1 MLKPARLFS
10 AMQPTVFL
18 GSACL
23 VLGFVGLGVGWPDL
37 AQRVF
42 QAIQSGI
49 IEHFGWLYVLGASAL
64 LVFVLVILFSRFRDI
79 RLGGLDAEPEFSY
92 LSWFAMMFSAGMGTG
107 LVYWGV
113 AEPMMHWTE
122 PPFAPASGEGEIR
135 QAMRLSFFHWGLHP
149 WGVYIVFGLS
159 LAYFHF
165 RHDLPLAPRSLLYP
179 VIGQRIYGP
188 IGHAVD
194 ILATVGT
201 LFGVATSLGLGA
213 MQINAGIA
221 RLVDIPQGEMV
232 QVAIIALI
240 TLVATISVV
249 SGVHKGIRRLSQLNI
264 ALAALLLAFVF
275 VAGPTVHLLEI
286 LISATGDYL
295 QHLLGMSLWL
305 DLRADSHWQ
314 ADWTLFYW
322 SWWISWS
329 PFVGVF
335 VARISRGRTIG
346 EFILAVLLVPVLVT
360 FVWLAVFGGTGLSQ
374 EVSGA
379 SRIAESVSENPSDGL
394 YAMLQQLPLPTV
406 TAVLATL
413 LVVIFFVTSSD
424 SGSLVDDMV
433 TSGGHPNPPRAQR
446 VFWAVSEGTVAA
458 TLLLSGGLQALRTA
472 SLTSGLPM
480 TVFLLIAAWGLLKA
494 LRVDAAEDGIPE
506 RTALRRGL
514 ERSD

>member
-1 MLKPARLFS
+1 MFKLSRIFS

-18 GSACL
+18 GSAAL
-23 VLGFVGLGVGWPDL
+23 VIGFVALGVGWPDL

-42 QAIQSGI
+42 RSVQSAII
-49 IEHFGWLYVLGASAL
+49 DYFGWFYVAGATAL
-64 LVFVLVILFSRFRDI
+64 LIFVLVILFSRFRHI
-79 RLGGLDAEPEFSY
+79 RLGGVDAVPEFSY

-113 AEPMMHWTE
+113 AEPMTHWME
-122 PPFAPASGEGEIR
+122 PPFPPGSGEGEVR
-135 QAMRLSFFHWGLHP
+135 LAMRLAFFHWGLHP

-165 RHDLPLAPRSLLYP
+165 RHGLPLAPRSLLYP
-179 VIGQRIYGP
+179 VIGRHIYGP

-221 RLVDIPQGEMV
+221 RLVDVPQETMV
-232 QVAIIALI
+232 QVVIIALI

-249 SGVHKGIRRLSQLNI
+249 SGVHKGIRRLSQFNI
-264 ALAALLLAFVF
+264 GLAGLLLIFVF
-275 VAGPTVHLLEI
+275 VAGPTVYLLEV
-286 LISATGDYL
+286 LISSTGDYL

-305 DLRADSHWQ
+305 DLRPGRDWQ
-314 ADWTLFYW
+314 SDWTLFYW

-335 VARISRGRTIG
+335 VARISCGRTIG

-360 FVWLAVFGGTGLSQ
+360 FVWLAVFGGTGLNL
-374 EVSGA
+374 ELFGDA
-379 SRIAESVSENPSDGL
+379 GIAGTVTENPSDGL
-394 YAMLQQLPLPTV
+394 HAMLQQLPLPTI

-413 LVVIFFVTSSD
+413 LVIVFFVTSSD

-494 LRVDAAEDGIPE
+494 LRVDAAEEGVPE
-506 RTALRRGL
+506 RAALHRGL
-514 ERSD
+514 EKD